1 MISTNPY
8 LVGKIL
14 NDAGLPSPSPAPSL
28 LTCRSLQARRWPAL
42 LDKVVQ
48 SSCLMAYE
56 INKWAFDAQSHLMTS
71 KPADTCGSLRQ
82 QGSKAARQQ
91 GSKAA
96 RQQGSKAARQLWK
109 EATASVQV
117 KV

>member
-1 MISTNPY
+1 
-8 LVGKIL
+8 
-14 NDAGLPSPSPAPSL
+14 
-28 LTCRSLQARRWPAL
+28 
-42 LDKVVQ
+42 
-48 SSCLMAYE
+48 MAYE

-71 KPADTCGSLRQ
+71 KPADTC
-82 QGSKAARQQ
+82 